1 MAPEVIKRSY
11 DKQCDLWSVGVITYF
26 LLTAR
31 MPFNAK
37 NDKAIFSKIIAG
49 DYSYPAWTEKG
60 LSDMAKDFIDSL
72 LVVDPRKRL
81 TAKQALSHVF
91 IRKHN
96 RTRDMNRTRQ
106 ISQELALVPAVQVQS
121 DSVTPS
127 RTPPPWRRPAEDE
140 RRREP
145 RHPPQR
151 AVKKYNSERNMTV
164 TGRSRRRGERSPKP
178 DQRRGYTPRGTL

>member
-1 MAPEVIKRSY
+1 MSPEVIKRSY

-37 NDKAIFSKIIAG
+37 NDKDIFSKIIAG
-49 DYSYPAWTEKG
+49 EYSYPAWTEKG

-72 LVVDPRKRL
+72 LVVDPKKRL

-96 RTRDMNRTRQ
+96 KTQDVNRTRQ
-106 ISQELALVPAVQVQS
+106 ISKELALVPLVET

-127 RTPPPWRRPAEDE
+127 QTSSRRRPAEDE
-140 RRREP
+140 RRRE
-145 RHPPQR
+145 RHPQQR
-151 AVKKYNSERNMTV
+151 GVKKYNSERNMTV
-164 TGRSRRRGERSPKP
+164 SSRRRGERSPKP
-178 DQRRGYTPRGTL
+178 DQRRG